1 MKNNHLYRSWG
12 LKEASNQEAFML
24 ERQNY
29 NLQKFTKKILAWG
42 HGRSYGDLCLNSN
55 GIVLDTKNLNQ
66 FIDFDFEKGYLKA
79 YSGILLSDIL
89 KLIIP
94 KGWFLP
100 VVPGTK
106 YISLGGAIANDIHG
120 KNHHSAGTFGMHVE
134 EFEILKSNGERL
146 ICNPLN
152 NSDLFRAT
160 IGGIGLTGL
169 IIWAKIKLKKITN
182 SFLNLE
188 LIKFYSF
195 EEFINLSVD
204 SDKTFEY
211 TVAWIDS
218 FASNS
223 STIKG
228 IFMRANHDKNLKN
241 NRNIKIREYKLPFYP
256 PFSLINNYTTK
267 IFNFLY
273 FRKQLSKKIIT
284 KIDYNSFFFPLD
296 LVNNWNL
303 LYGPK
308 GFTQLQFVC
317 PLQNIK
323 FLLDEILSLL
333 TKYELSSPLSVLK
346 AFGVQRS
353 PGLLSFPREG
363 ITLAM
368 DFPNSNKNLGL
379 FLAEALKII
388 YKHKGIVYPAKD
400 THLNQFLFHQ
410 SFENIDEFKKN
421 QDPNFYSDFWRRVND

>member
-1 MKNNHLYRSWG
+1 MKKNHLYRSWG
-12 LKEASNQEAFML
+12 LKEASNQEAFTL
-24 ERQNY
+24 ERQDFD
-29 NLQKFTKKILAWG
+29 LQKFTKKILAFAN
-42 HGRSYGDLCLNSN
+42 GRSYGDICLNSN
-55 GIVLDTKNLNQ
+55 GIVLDTKNWNQ
-66 FIDFDFEKGYLKA
+66 FIDFDFENGYLKA
-79 YSGILLSDIL
+79 YSGVLLSDIL

-100 VVPGTK
+100 VLPGTK

-120 KNHHSAGTFGMHVE
+120 KNHHHAGTFGLHLE

-146 ICNPLN
+146 ICNASN

-160 IGGIGLTGL
+160 IGGMGLTGL

-195 EEFINLSVD
+195 EEFLNLSID
-204 SDKTFEY
+204 SDKKFEY

-218 FASNS
+218 FANNS
-223 STIKG
+223 LELRG
-228 IFMRANHDKNLKN
+228 IFMRANHDTNHMN
-241 NRNIKIREYKLPFYP
+241 NQQAKIREYNLPFEI
-256 PFSLINNYTTK
+256 PFSLVNNFTTK
-267 IFNFLY
+267 IFNYLY
-273 FRKQLSKKIIT
+273 FNKQISKKIIT

-296 LVNNWNL
+296 LVSNWNL

-317 PLQNIK
+317 PLKNINS
-323 FLLDEILSLL
+323 LLDEVFGLI
-333 TKYELSSPLSVLK
+333 TKYHLSSPLSVLK
-346 AFGVQRS
+346 VFGAIQS

-368 DFPNSNKNLGL
+368 DFPSSNKNLEL
-379 FLAEALKII
+379 FLTEALKQI
-388 YKHKGIVYPAKD
+388 YKHEGIVYPAKD
-400 THLNQFLFHQ
+400 THLEKSLFQ
-410 SFENIDEFKKN
+410 ESFKSLDEFKKN
-421 QDPNFYSDFWRRVND
+421 KDPNFCSDFWRRVND